1 MKMATPC
8 KSYGIYHKML
18 AREKFRMSHVKNTKA
33 THVVR
38 FEKRGD
44 ALLMKDV
51 LNIAI
56 SRFGDWE
63 NAIEMR
69 GNDLVVAEPMR
80 DFENDVVDFEY
91 VDVHTYDED
100 YGETDYILGHLTLK

>member
-1 MKMATPC
+1 MAMAQA
-8 KSYGIYHKML
+8 KSYGVFHKML
-18 AREKFRMSHVKNTKA
+18 AREKFTMAHVKNSKA
-33 THVVR
+33 NHVVR

-56 SRFGDWE
+56 SRFGEWE
-63 NAIEMR
+63 NAIELC

-91 VDVHTYDED
+91 VDVQSYDEED
-100 YGETDYILGHLTLK
+100 YDGDNYVKFLVK

>member
-1 MKMATPC
+1 MAMAQT
-8 KSYGIYHKML
+8 KSYGVFHKML
-18 AREKFRMSHVKNTKA
+18 ARKKFMMTHVKNSKA
-33 THVVR
+33 NHVVR

-56 SRFGDWE
+56 ARFGEWE
-63 NAIEMR
+63 NAIELR

-91 VDVHTYDED
+91 VDVQSYDED
-100 YGETDYILGHLTLK
+100 DGETDYISSHLTLK

>member
-1 MKMATPC
+1 MVMAQT
-8 KSYGIYHKML
+8 KSYGVFHKML
-18 AREKFRMSHVKNTKA
+18 AREKFMMTHVKNSKA
-33 THVVR
+33 NHVVR

-56 SRFGDWE
+56 ARFGEWV
-63 NAIEMR
+63 NAIELR

-91 VDVHTYDED
+91 VDVQSYDED
-100 YGETDYILGHLTLK
+100 DGETDYISSHLTLK

>member
-1 MKMATPC
+1 MAMAQT
-8 KSYGIYHKML
+8 KSYGVFHKML
-18 AREKFRMSHVKNTKA
+18 TREKFTMTHVKNSKA
-33 THVVR
+33 KHVVR

-56 SRFGDWE
+56 SRFGEWD

-91 VDVHTYDED
+91 VDVQSYDED
-100 YGETDYILGHLTLK
+100 DGENYVKFLVK